1 MKIIRPEKSLKDS
14 FVIEPKQKMHL
25 VIYFTTESTL
35 DFRFRL
41 RKGAKLSL
49 QCIIL
54 DSADCSLHFEQEA
67 DSALVFDGAFAL
79 REQQK
84 LNFNY
89 KTIHLGQNSKSLLN
103 LVGTLDGTAKKTS
116 SEIIDFRAG
125 AVNAE
130 GSETEKVTLFSN
142 NAQNVAE
149 PIILCAEENMH
160 GVHSFSSGHLDPDVI
175 NYLRARGVELEN
187 AKKIISREQ
196 ILQVAKLCK
205 NEAIIQE
212 IEEALK

>member
-25 VIYFTTESTL
+25 VIYFATESTL
-35 DFRFRL
+35 DFRFKL

-54 DSADCSLHFEQEA
+54 NSADCSLHFEQEA
-67 DSALVFDGAFAL
+67 DSTLVFDGAFAL
-79 REQQK
+79 SEQQK

-89 KTIHLGQNSKSLLN
+89 KTIHLGQNSKSLFN

-142 NAQNVAE
+142 SAQNVAE

-160 GVHSFSSGHLDPDVI
+160 GVHSFSSGHLDPDAI
-175 NYLRARGVELEN
+175 NYLRARGVKLED